1 MEKFNYD
8 KILNNILE
16 AKNSAIIIL
25 DLELNII
32 YLSDIA
38 KKIIEFKNASGQ
50 ITNIKD
56 YFDDYDAN
64 AYQELIRTE
73 EVSDKK
79 IVRLNST
86 FYISTLSPLKEK
98 GKLVGI
104 IEILEAEDENY
115 VLSYEIKDKQIKAYE
130 KSEYSNKMK
139 NGTVYTLDS
148 IITNDEEMKKL
159 KDKAYKTAS
168 SNSPV
173 LIYGETG
180 TGKEL
185 FAQGIHNASS
195 DRRNN
200 MFIAQNCAAIPETL
214 LESLLF
220 GTTAGSFTG
229 AMDKP
234 GLFEIAKGGTIYL
247 DEINSMDL
255 NLQAKLLRVLQE
267 NTYMPIGG
275 KVVKKANVRIIA
287 SFNEDPISVIK
298 NGKFRR
304 DLYYRLNVLYFRIPN
319 LKDRED
325 DIKLLTNHFI
335 NLYNKKF
342 NKSVAGIEKEA
353 MNILENSKWEGNVR
367 ELKNNIERIMNFI
380 DGDYIKIEHISNFI
394 IKEAIN
400 TQNNKEIDGINSIE
414 NYINQN
420 YSYKINKTDKA
431 DKTNKTE
438 KTESII
444 NSTQPTELDKVIHKN
459 INNSEMSFKERIEE
473 SEKII
478 IRNALND
485 AGGNVAEAARKLDLP
500 RQTLKNKMVKYDIKP
515 FF

>member
-1 MEKFNYD
+1 MEKFNYE

-16 AKNSAIIIL
+16 AKNAALIIL
-25 DLELNII
+25 DLDLNIL
-32 YLSDIA
+32 YLSNIA
-38 KKIIEFKNASGQ
+38 EKIIEFKNTSGQ
-50 ITNIKD
+50 ITNIRN
-56 YFDDYDAN
+56 YFDEYDAN
-64 AYQELIRTE
+64 AYEEIIRTE
-73 EVSDKK
+73 TVSDKK
-79 IVRLNST
+79 IVRLNNT
-86 FYISTLSPLKEK
+86 FYISTLSPLKEN

-115 VLSYEIKDKQIKAYE
+115 VLSYEIKDKQMKAYE
-130 KSEYSNKMK
+130 KSEFDNKLNMK

-159 KDKAYKTAS
+159 IDKAKKIAD

-185 FAQGIHNASS
+185 FAQGIHNASY

-220 GTTAGSFTG
+220 GTTSGSFTG

-247 DEINSMDL
+247 DEINSMNL

-275 KVVKKANVRIIA
+275 KFVKKADVRIIA

-298 NGKFRR
+298 KGKFRR
-304 DLYYRLNVLYFRIPN
+304 DLYYRLNVIYFKIPN
-319 LKDRED
+319 LKYRSG

-342 NKSVAGIEKEA
+342 NKNVSGIKKEA
-353 MNILENSKWEGNVR
+353 MDILENSNWEGNVR
-367 ELKNNIERIMNFI
+367 ELKNNIERMMNFI
-380 DGDYIKIEHISNFI
+380 DGDYIKIEDISNFI
-394 IKEAIN
+394 IKEAIF
-400 TQNNKEIDGINSIE
+400 TQNNKEDDINYDKEAYEDQLISLNDENENSNEDEIILQNINS
-414 NYINQN
+414 
-420 YSYKINKTDKA
+420 KD
-431 DKTNKTE
+431 
-438 KTESII
+438 
-444 NSTQPTELDKVIHKN
+444 
-459 INNSEMSFKERIEE
+459 MSFKEKTEEFEKRII
-473 SEKII
+473 KI
-478 IRNALND
+478 ALND
-485 AGGNVAEAARKLDLP
+485 AGGNVSEASRKLELP
-500 RQTLKNKMVKYDIKP
+500 RQTLKNKMVKYNIKP

>member
-1 MEKFNYD
+1 MEKYSYEM
-8 KILNNILE
+8 ILDNILE
-16 AKNSAIIIL
+16 AKNAALIIL
-25 DLELNII
+25 DLDLNIV

-38 KKIIEFKNASGQ
+38 EKIIEFKNTSGQ
-50 ITNIKD
+50 ITNIRN
-56 YFDDYDAN
+56 YFDEYDSN
-64 AYQELIRTE
+64 AYEEIIRTE
-73 EVSDKK
+73 TVSDKK
-79 IVRLNST
+79 IVRLNSA
-86 FYISTLSPLKEK
+86 FYISTLSPLKEN

-115 VLSYEIKDKQIKAYE
+115 VLSYEIKDKQMKAYE
-130 KSEYSNKMK
+130 KSQFDNKLNMK

-159 KDKAYKTAS
+159 IDKAKKTAD
-168 SNSPV
+168 SNSPI

-185 FAQGIHNASS
+185 FAQGIHNASN

-220 GTTAGSFTG
+220 GTTSGSFTG

-247 DEINSMDL
+247 DEINSMNL

-275 KVVKKANVRIIA
+275 KVVKKADVRIIA

-298 NGKFRR
+298 KGKFRR
-304 DLYYRLNVLYFRIPN
+304 DLYYRLNVIYFKIPT
-319 LKDRED
+319 LKYRSG
-325 DIKLLTNHFI
+325 DIKLLTNNFI

-342 NKSVAGIEKEA
+342 NKNVLGIKNEA
-353 MNILENSKWEGNVR
+353 MDILENSNWEGNVR
-367 ELKNNIERIMNFI
+367 ELKNNIERMMNFI
-380 DGDYIKIEHISNFI
+380 DGDYIKIEDISNFI
-394 IKEAIN
+394 IKEAKFI
-400 TQNNKEIDGINSIE
+400 QNNKEEDINYQEEAYEEQLISLNDESE
-414 NYINQN
+414 NSDEDEMILK
-420 YSYKINKTDKA
+420 S
-431 DKTNKTE
+431 
-438 KTESII
+438 
-444 NSTQPTELDKVIHKN
+444 
-459 INNSEMSFKERIEE
+459 INNKEMSFKEKTEEFEKRII
-473 SEKII
+473 KA
-478 IRNALND
+478 ALND
-485 AGGNVAEAARKLDLP
+485 AGGNVSDASRKLELP
-500 RQTLKNKMVKYDIKP
+500 RQTLKNKMVKYNIKP